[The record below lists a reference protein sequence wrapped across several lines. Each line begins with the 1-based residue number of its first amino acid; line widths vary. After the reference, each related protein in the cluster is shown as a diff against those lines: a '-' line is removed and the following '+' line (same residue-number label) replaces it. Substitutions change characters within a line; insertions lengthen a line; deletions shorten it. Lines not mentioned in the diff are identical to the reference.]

1 MIARDRP
8 SASPEHAVRQTTAP
22 GTSRRARVFLWV
34 FSVILVVTAGTAF
47 MFKLIEF
54 FYTATTDGSEAL
66 ASFLIPV
73 LTYLTVAAGF
83 GCMFAWAFLR
93 GHYSD
98 VEAPKYR
105 MLEMQE
111 QIDLAQ
117 SRAPRAG

>member
-1 MIARDRP
+1 MIAHDKP
-8 SASPEHAVRQTTAP
+8 SPSDTSAPQPAP

-54 FYTATTDGSEAL
+54 FYTATTDGSQAL

-83 GCMFAWAFLR
+83 GCLFAWAFFR

-105 MLEMQE
+105 MLELQNE
-111 QIDLAQ
+111 IERAQ
-117 SRAPRAG
+117 ACPPPHAE